1 MGKGGDKRGAQRDK
15 DSIRKVL
22 NLILAVE
29 QVCVY

>member
-1 MGKGGDKRGAQRDK
+1 MGKGGDKRGARGDK
-15 DSIRKVL
+15 DSKGNVL